1 MIVNKLNKEMKDSM
15 NKRTRSGLLMMCY
28 GFGILF
34 CLTLSDQFSNG
45 WASYLPENIHK
56 NISFAFAI
64 ISILSIAWMSIF
76 IARELHHCFI
86 DTNNRKHII
95 FIAISML
102 LIQLVPTFI
111 WLYPNYFTVN
121 NKLIWFLAFFISVL
135 VISLFSLPFLFIM
148 VNHSKRP
155 TQFNK
160 IVFPFLVIGIGWT
173 LGCVYYLSIQRYW
186 TTILILVAVV
196 VVCDIV
202 AYFAGILFGKHKMA
216 PTISPK
222 KSWEGAIIGSIASSA
237 LIILFIF
244 LFSLIPHIPCSSM
257 DTPFNF
263 FGVQFENYFNNMY
276 KNWVWWVVISLII
289 ITLTFFSI
297 CGDLLFSWFKRKNNI
312 KDFGNSLPG
321 HGGFLDRIDS
331 FVVVVV
337 VFAIITFIIS
347 IFTIIYHASHDNID
361 IYKYLFRG
369 WYK

>member
-1 MIVNKLNKEMKDSM
+1 
-15 NKRTRSGLLMMCY
+15 
-28 GFGILF
+28 
-34 CLTLSDQFSNG
+34 
-45 WASYLPENIHK
+45 
-56 NISFAFAI
+56 
-64 ISILSIAWMSIF
+64 
-76 IARELHHCFI
+76 
-86 DTNNRKHII
+86 
-95 FIAISML
+95 
-102 LIQLVPTFI
+102 
-111 WLYPNYFTVN
+111 
-121 NKLIWFLAFFISVL
+121 
-135 VISLFSLPFLFIM
+135 
-148 VNHSKRP
+148 
-155 TQFNK
+155 
-160 IVFPFLVIGIGWT
+160 
-173 LGCVYYLSIQRYW
+173 
-186 TTILILVAVV
+186 
-196 VVCDIV
+196 
-202 AYFAGILFGKHKMA
+202 
-216 PTISPK
+216 
-222 KSWEGAIIGSIASSA
+222 
-237 LIILFIF
+237 
-244 LFSLIPHIPCSSM
+244 LIPHIPCSSM